1 MANSDNGGWVVLAV
15 LALGIYS
22 CSDNDE
28 QYAEEQLVVNELGVS
43 EEEAAEL
50 LDTYGNPQDAIE
62 DYTEAQREPFDEDAA
77 RDAAEEQLAG
87 ESYNYSYGCT
97 IDCSG
102 HEAGWRWR
110 AENGY
115 VTSGNSQSFHEG
127 GMAYDDAVEDRV
139 SEMEDA
145 YENGEEPY

>member
-22 CSDNDE
+22 CSDHDE
-28 QYAEEQLVVNELGVS
+28 QDPEEQLVANELGVS
-43 EEEAAEL
+43 EEDAAEL

-62 DYTEAQREPFDEDAA
+62 DYAEAQREPFDEDAA

-87 ESYNYSYGCT
+87 ESYDYRYGCT
-97 IDCSG
+97 VDCSG

-115 VTSGNSQSFHEG
+115 ATSGNSQSFHEG

-139 SEMEDA
+139 SEMEVA